1 MARRS
6 EPHTCGQRGAVLLSL
21 QGSAVRCFS
30 AWLGSSVEQPIGSHT
45 LVGRSG
51 CVFSAAQACFLR
63 EGVVRPAATPNGQSP
78 VGQRSVSFRPDLLRE
93 SSSCMSNARGS
104 VQSQKA

>member
-30 AWLGSSVEQPIGSHT
+30 AWLRSSVEQPIGSHT

-51 CVFSAAQACFLR
+51 CVFSAARACFLR
-63 EGVVRPAATPNGQSP
+63 EA
-78 VGQRSVSFRPDLLRE
+78 VSYTHLTLPTNRE
-93 SSSCMSNARGS
+93 
-104 VQSQKA
+104 V